1 MAMKTSLKKRIRAAL
16 NCMALMHPS
25 LVQMGFHQGGRLQE
39 WLQGELQLKCIA
51 L

>member
-1 MAMKTSLKKRIRAAL
+1 MGMKTSLKKRICAAL
-16 NCMALMHPS
+16 NYMALI
-25 LVQMGFHQGGRLQE
+25 VQMGFHQGGRLQE